1 MSENKA
7 RKKLI
12 RRMTENIRGLIRRMT
27 ENIRGLTW
35 RMIEYPGIPPAQ
47 SLASA
52 RRLAEAGLRLIS
64 VNDCWLAENESLTPA
79 QSLAGAEDW
88 RRRAF
93 A

>member
-52 RRLAEAGLRLIS
+52 
-64 VNDCWLAENESLTPA
+64 
-79 QSLAGAEDW
+79 EDW
-88 RRRAF
+88 RRQAF